1 MSANSRMQGA
11 ARDALDDARDFR
23 SDALR
28 AAEHAQKAFP
38 EFAKQARDVFETSVD
53 QFRGQFRDQGREA
66 ADVAGEQLENA
77 RLYVVDRVHERPLT
91 TTLAAAG
98 VGFLIG
104 VLLASGG
111 RR

>member
-11 ARDALDDARDFR
+11 ARDAVDDARDFR

-38 EFAKQARDVFETSVD
+38 EIARQARDLFDSRVE
-53 QFRGQFRDQGREA
+53 QFRGQSQEA
-66 ADVAGEQLENA
+66 ADVAGEQLESA

-104 VLLASGG
+104 VLLAAGG